1 MPKLN
6 SYYSYGSSAFNLDAM
21 EKMHKEQSI
30 KAEKKKQIAHK
41 KNQRKVLSII
51 TIAFILA
58 FTVLYRNAL
67 IIQKSDTTD
76 KLQAELTHLQ
86 SQNAQTEMKL
96 KEKVNLQYVEE
107 MATTKLGMKRPDKY
121 QTVYVNVVQND
132 YAEISEE
139 YKTKNYYKGALST
152 VNRGSFNL
160 LEYLK

>member
-1 MPKLN
+1 MN
-6 SYYSYGSSAFNLDAM
+6 SYYSYGSSAYNLDAM
-21 EKMHKEQSI
+21 EKMHQEQSK
-30 KAEKKKQIAHK
+30 KAEIKKQAATK
-41 KNQRKVLSII
+41 GNQRKILSII

-58 FTVLYRNAL
+58 FVILYRNTL
-67 IIQKSDTTD
+67 IIEKSDAMD
-76 KLQAELTHLQ
+76 KLQSQLTHLQ
-86 SQNAQTEMKL
+86 GMNAQTEMKL

-139 YKTKNYYKGALST
+139 YKNKNTYEGALSAI
-152 VNRGSFNL
+152 NKGSFNL

>member
-1 MPKLN
+1 MN
-6 SYYSYGSSAFNLDAM
+6 SYYSYGSSAHNLEVM

-30 KAEKKKQIAHK
+30 KAEKQKQISRK

-58 FTVLYRNAL
+58 FTILYRNAL
-67 IIQKSDTTD
+67 IIQKSDTAD
-76 KLQAELTHLQ
+76 KLQTKLTHIQ

-132 YAEISEE
+132 YAEISED
-139 YKTKNYYKGALST
+139 YKDKNSYEGALSAI
-152 VNRGSFNL
+152 NRGSFNL

>member
-1 MPKLN
+1 MN
-6 SYYSYGSSAFNLDAM
+6 SYNYGSSAYNLEAM
-21 EKMHKEQSI
+21 EKMHNEQSI
-30 KAEKKKQIAHK
+30 KAKKQKQLAHK
-41 KNQRKVLSII
+41 QKQRKVLSII
-51 TIAFILA
+51 TLAFILA
-58 FTVLYRNAL
+58 FVILYRNAI

-76 KLQAELTHLQ
+76 KLQSQLTHLQ

-96 KEKVNLQYVEE
+96 KEKINLQYVEE

-121 QTVYVNVVQND
+121 QTVYVNVIQND

-139 YKTKNYYKGALST
+139 YKTKNSYEGALST